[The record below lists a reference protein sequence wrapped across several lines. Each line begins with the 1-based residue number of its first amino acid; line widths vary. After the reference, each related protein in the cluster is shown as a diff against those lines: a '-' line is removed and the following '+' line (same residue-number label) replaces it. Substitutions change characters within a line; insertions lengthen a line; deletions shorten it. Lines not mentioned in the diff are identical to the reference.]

1 MPDIGGLQLLPETRR
16 KIEVSVPGQNR
27 SLVFAF
33 IFVGIIIALYVGL
46 SFYKSSLLNS
56 ITAIDAKLTELEV
69 SRDKKGEQD
78 LLALNKKLSVVGALL
93 TNHPFWSEAFGKI
106 QALVLSQTQFQTL
119 NADTPGRKIVVKGLS
134 ANYTTMARQIA
145 SLYTL
150 EAVTDIILNK
160 VSTLPIG
167 KVEFTMQI
175 SFDPKK
181 LLSPTVAKP

>member
-1 MPDIGGLQLLPETRR
+1 MADAGGLQLLPETRR

-33 IFVGIIIALYVGL
+33 IFVGIIVALYVGL
-46 SFYKSSLLNS
+46 SFYKSSLADS
-56 ITAIDAKLTELEV
+56 IAALDIKLTELET
-69 SRDKKGEQD
+69 SRDKKSEQD
-78 LLALNKKLSVVGALL
+78 LLALNKQLSVVGALL
-93 TNHPFWSEAFGKI
+93 ANHLFWSDAFGKI
-106 QALVLSQTQFQTL
+106 QALVLPQTQFQTL
-119 NADTPGRKIVVKGLS
+119 NADTPGRKIIIKGLS

-150 EAVTDIILNK
+150 EAVTDLILNK
-160 VSTLPIG
+160 VSAHPTG

-181 LLSPTVAKP
+181 LLTIANE